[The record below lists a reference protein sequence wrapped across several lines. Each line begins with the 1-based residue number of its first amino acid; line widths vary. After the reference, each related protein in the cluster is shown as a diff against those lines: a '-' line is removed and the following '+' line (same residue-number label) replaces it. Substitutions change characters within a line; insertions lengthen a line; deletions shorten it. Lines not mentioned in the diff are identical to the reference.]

1 MSFKCYLD
9 IIAKRCILATQ
20 LKVYDEA
27 FFAKIVNDFQPLTTF
42 AKKASSQM
50 FEWVQNRLCA
60 MMSEAYLESSQKS
73 MVEPFCK
80 NS

>member
-27 FFAKIVNDFQPLTTF
+27 FFAKIVNDF
-42 AKKASSQM
+42 
-50 FEWVQNRLCA
+50 
-60 MMSEAYLESSQKS
+60 
-73 MVEPFCK
+73 
-80 NS
+80 